1 MKAYFSQYKFQGDY
15 LLRKVFAVELADV
28 ITKYYK
34 GYIPVPV
41 PVSSGCFRER
51 QFNQVSAI
59 LEAANV
65 SYLSLFEKLD
75 NTHQSS
81 RTKKERLLVEKSYRL
96 LKVSNIPDKI
106 LIVDDIYT
114 TGSTI
119 IALRKQL
126 AKVANSDI
134 KSLSIA
140 R

>member
-1 MKAYFSQYKFQGDY
+1 
-15 LLRKVFAVELADV
+15 
-28 ITKYYK
+28 
-34 GYIPVPV
+34 
-41 PVSSGCFRER
+41 
-51 QFNQVSAI
+51 
-59 LEAANV
+59 
-65 SYLSLFEKLD
+65 
-75 NTHQSS
+75 
-81 RTKKERLLVEKSYRL
+81 
-96 LKVSNIPDKI
+96 NIPDKI